1 MILVQ
6 QCIVIS
12 KKSAIDIDF
21 RKALLSLS
29 EQKNEDTKTLFIALL
44 SLSEQK
50 N

>member
-12 KKSAIDIDF
+12 KIKSAIDIAF

-29 EQKNEDTKTLFIALL
+29 EQKNEDTKKIVYRP
-44 SLSEQK
+44 SELE
-50 N
+50 